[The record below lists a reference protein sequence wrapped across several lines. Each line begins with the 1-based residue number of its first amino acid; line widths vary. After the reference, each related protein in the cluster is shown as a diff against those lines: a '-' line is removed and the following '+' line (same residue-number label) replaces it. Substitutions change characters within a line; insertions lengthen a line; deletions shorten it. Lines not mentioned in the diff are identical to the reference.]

1 MADILNI
8 IRSFPNNKIDPTI
21 INDEQLDQIVIHA
34 LEVIENQI
42 EGDFVEFGCYVG
54 ESSKY
59 LRKTLDE
66 TNSNKDLYVYDSF
79 EGLPPLSKHEEG
91 MGWRPGTLNTTED
104 ILIKNFR
111 DNGLKPP
118 YTCKGWFKDVPDY
131 RIPDKICFAFLINC
145 SNSYL

>member
-8 IRSFPNNKIDPTI
+8 IRSFPNTKIDPTI

-79 EGLPPLSKHEEG
+79 E
-91 MGWRPGTLNTTED
+91 
-104 ILIKNFR
+104 
-111 DNGLKPP
+111 
-118 YTCKGWFKDVPDY
+118 
-131 RIPDKICFAFLINC
+131 
-145 SNSYL
+145 